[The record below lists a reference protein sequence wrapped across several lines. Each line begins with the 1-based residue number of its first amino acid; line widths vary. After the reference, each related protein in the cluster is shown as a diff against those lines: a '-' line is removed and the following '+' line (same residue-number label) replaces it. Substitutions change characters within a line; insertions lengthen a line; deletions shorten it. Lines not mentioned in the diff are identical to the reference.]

1 MAREKA
7 ERQTP
12 GVVFQPRTY
21 QGMLGGI
28 DKLVALIQP
37 TLGPVHR
44 TVVIEKESK
53 VGKPELLDDGAVI
66 ARRIIQLP
74 NRDED
79 MGAMYLRQ
87 LLWRL
92 HETAGDGTATAALIF
107 HTIYKEGLKYIANG
121 GNAMLLREIL
131 EKATPF
137 ILSQLESMTFTLEGK
152 GQLARLAETICY
164 DPELARMLGEIFDII
179 GEFGRL
185 EIRSGQG
192 RSMQREYVEGMY
204 WHGPIFSREMIPDPL
219 AGRVQLEDAAILMSD
234 LEITDPKIMLQI
246 LDTAVAA
253 NIKSLLLV
261 ARTISAQDLAL
272 LLLKPNQEKIRVIAA
287 KTPGLSTD
295 DHREGLEDLAKLT
308 GGRPFLQAA
317 GDNLLNIQASY
328 FGFAR
333 RAWAD
338 HEYFGISGGKG
349 DPRQLR
355 QHIAALRVAFANS
368 DDPQARRRLQER
380 IGKLLGGSAVLWIG
394 DPSPIAAQARKELAE
409 RTAEAMRGAM
419 HSGVL
424 SGGGVAL
431 LACKPFLLE
440 RYHQAVDPDER
451 AAYRILARAVEAPIR
466 ALLHNAGAE
475 PVEIL
480 AQITA
485 AGRGCGYD
493 VIQRKIVNM
502 AEAGI
507 VDSAAVVREAAYRA
521 IHGAALALT
530 VDVLIHRANPPA
542 VYQST

>member
-12 GVVFQPRTY
+12 SVIFQPRTY

-28 DKLVALIQP
+28 DKLVALIRP

-53 VGKPELLDDGAVI
+53 IGKPELLDDGAVI

-87 LLWRL
+87 LLWNL

-121 GNAMLLREIL
+121 GNGMLLREIL

-137 ILSQLESMTFTLEGK
+137 ILGELESMTFTLEGK
-152 GQLARLAETICY
+152 EQLARLAETICY

-185 EIRSGQG
+185 EIRAGQG

-204 WHGPIFSREMIPDPL
+204 WHGPIFSREMMPDPL

-234 LEITDPKIMLQI
+234 LEITDPQIMLQI
-246 LDTAVAA
+246 LETAVAA
-253 NIKSLLLV
+253 NVKSLLLV

-287 KTPGLSTD
+287 KTPGLSID

-368 DDPQARRRLQER
+368 DDPQARKRLQER
-380 IGKLLGGSAVLWIG
+380 IGKLLSGSAVLWIG

-424 SGGGVAL
+424 PGGGLAL